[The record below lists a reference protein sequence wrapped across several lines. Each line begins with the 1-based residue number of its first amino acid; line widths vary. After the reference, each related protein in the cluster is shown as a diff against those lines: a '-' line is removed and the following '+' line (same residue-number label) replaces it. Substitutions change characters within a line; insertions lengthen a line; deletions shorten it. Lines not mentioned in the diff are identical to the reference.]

1 MKKYLMDILLAIFAV
16 LAPIKAVLTAVGV
29 LVLADLI
36 LGIWAAKKRG
46 EVITSRKMY
55 QSVVKCFIYQVTI
68 ITGFLVEKYLSGD
81 LLPVTKITGS
91 IIGIVLLKSLGEN
104 SSVILGQPIMQAI
117 YATLKDQA
125 VKKLDIPQDSSSDS
139 QDK

>member
-1 MKKYLMDILLAIFAV
+1 MDILLAIFAV

-91 IIGIVLLKSLGEN
+91 IIGIVELKSLGEN